1 MTTTK
6 RTVGLDLL
14 TGQLQVDG
22 EVVYECSVAR
32 DESFAAMHR
41 AALKGGQDVCSV
53 AEAMT
58 IVSQVQELRSGHVR
72 VDAQ

>member
-1 MTTTK
+1 
-6 RTVGLDLL
+6 
-14 TGQLQVDG
+14 
-22 EVVYECSVAR
+22 
-32 DESFAAMHR
+32 MHR